1 MIEAIVEA
9 IKNGNKILICGN
21 GGLAAESEHFA
32 AEMMG
37 KFAFDVYIPC
47 IALTTNS
54 SLTTAI
60 SNDMGFDEV
69 FAHQVR
75 GLGKKGD
82 ILIGMT
88 TSNSKNILNALRVGK
103 EMGLYTICFCGYG
116 CEPIERVSCF
126 TERASN
132 KTDTQSI
139 QEDILHS
146 LHELAYEVKSVCCK
160 PQS

>member
-1 MIEAIVEA
+1 MIDAITNA
-9 IKNGNKILICGN
+9 IKSGNKILICGN

-60 SNDMGFDEV
+60 SNDMGFEEV

-75 GLGKKGD
+75 SLGKKGD

-88 TSNSKNILNALRVGK
+88 TSVSKNILNALGVGK

-116 CEPIERVSCF
+116 SEPQERVSCY
-126 TERASN
+126 TVRARD
-132 KTDTQSI
+132 KTNTQTI
-139 QEDILHS
+139 QECILKS
-146 LHELAYEVKSVCCK
+146 LHELAYEVKSACRK
-160 PQS
+160 SES